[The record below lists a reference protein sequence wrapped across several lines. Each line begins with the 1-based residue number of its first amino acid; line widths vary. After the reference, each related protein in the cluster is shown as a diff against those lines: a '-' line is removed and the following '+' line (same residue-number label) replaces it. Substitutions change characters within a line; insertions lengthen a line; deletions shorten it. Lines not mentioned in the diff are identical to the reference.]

1 MDRYLPR
8 AGCTFA
14 LALAAGCATYEP
26 APLDPLGELA
36 SLERQTLDAFR
47 VEHVRAGEGAANPG
61 EEFDATDGL
70 DESEL
75 VAVALT
81 LNPDLRARRL
91 EAGEARALLI
101 TAGLWP
107 NPEIEVSARP
117 GTGSTPGTAVD
128 LDLLFELLRP
138 GERSLREEVAGT
150 RVEEVL
156 AEIASE
162 EWELTSEA
170 RAQRVAVLAG
180 EQALALL
187 DQETALR
194 ERGLAIVRRMREV
207 GEGTELDV
215 STAELEVAEV
225 RRDRRRAETDLE
237 SARRELNRLLG
248 LPPAYP
254 LRLSDSGKPFVV
266 TVVEDLPDDALGAR
280 LVRGRLDLR
289 AIEKA
294 YAVAEGELH
303 LAVLRQ
309 IPALRLG
316 PSYGRDPTG
325 DGFLGLAL
333 GLELPLFD
341 RNQGEI
347 AEKRSARERARA
359 AYVAALHR
367 LRAAAVEAR
376 AQVRRAR
383 LEVEAQEREV
393 LPLVERNQSLFDG
406 AVKAGELGVLDWVT
420 ALQRGLG
427 ARQAYLESLVRYQT
441 SVVEYEAALG
451 VSPSRAV
458 PGR

>member
-1 MDRYLPR
+1 LYR
-8 AGCTFA
+8 ALILIPAFVAT
-14 LALAAGCATYEP
+14 GCASYEP
-26 APLDPLGELA
+26 APLDPLGEFA
-36 SLERQTLDAFR
+36 RLERQTLDAFR
-47 VEHVRAGEGAANPG
+47 VEHARAGEEAAVPRA
-61 EEFDATDGL
+61 EFDAADGL

-91 EAGEARALLI
+91 EAGEARALLV

-107 NPEIEVSARP
+107 NPEIDVSARP
-117 GTGSTPGTAVD
+117 GMGSTPGTAVD

-138 GERSLREEVAGT
+138 GERSLRKDVAGA
-150 RVEEVL
+150 RVEAVL

-162 EWELTSEA
+162 EWELAA
-170 RAQRVAVLAG
+170 RARVQRVAVLAG
-180 EQALALL
+180 EQSLALL
-187 DQETALR
+187 EQEAALR
-194 ERGLAIVRRMREV
+194 ERGLAIVRRKREL

-215 STAELEVAEV
+215 STAELDVAEV
-225 RRDRRRAETDLE
+225 RRDLRRAETDLE

-248 LPPAYP
+248 LPPGYP
-254 LRLSDSGKPFVV
+254 LRLSDSGKPFTV
-266 TVVEDLPDDALGAR
+266 TDVGDLTDDALGAR
-280 LVRGRLDLR
+280 LVRGRMDLR
-289 AIEKA
+289 AMEKA
-294 YAVAEGELH
+294 YAMAEGELH
-303 LAVLRQ
+303 LAVLRRF
-309 IPALRLG
+309 PTLRLG
-316 PSYGRDPTG
+316 PSYGREPGG

-333 GLELPLFD
+333 ALELPLFD

-376 AQVRRAR
+376 GQVRRAR
-383 LEVEAQEREV
+383 LEVEAQEKEV
-393 LPLVERNQSLFDG
+393 LPLVERNRSLFEG

-420 ALQRGLG
+420 ALQRGLR

-451 VSPSRAV
+451 ASPPRAV
-458 PGR
+458 PGE